1 GLTNLCRGTRNLYRI
16 AAARPTRS
24 QTVAASVL
32 PDVGCRGG
40 TMRQSL
46 SYLATV
52 ATLAIAY
59 RSAISPAAIVTWPR
73 RLTTPALAPI
83 EAFVDWLEA
92 AYGGPLDTSSS

>member
-1 GLTNLCRGTRNLYRI
+1 
-16 AAARPTRS
+16 
-24 QTVAASVL
+24 
-32 PDVGCRGG
+32 
-40 TMRQSL
+40 MRQSL

-59 RSAISPAAIVTWPR
+59 RSAISPAAVVTWPR